1 VVSVRRGDVRWFEHP
16 DAGRRP
22 VLVLTRQA
30 AIPVLS
36 SVTVA
41 MITTTIRGIPTEVPL
56 DARDGMP
63 RDCAVSLDNLATVP
77 VSLLPDRV
85 TTLSGDRM
93 AQVCLALARATGCA
107 A

>member
-1 VVSVRRGDVRWFEHP
+1 VVSVRRGDIRWFEHA
-16 DAGRRP
+16 DAGRHP

-41 MITTTIRGIPTEVPL
+41 MVTSTVRDIPTEVRL
-56 DARDGMP
+56 DAVDGMP

-77 VSLLPDRV
+77 VSLLTAHI
-85 TTLSGDRM
+85 TTLTGDRM

>member
-1 VVSVRRGDVRWFEHP
+1 VSVHRGEIRWFEYP
-16 DAGRRP
+16 ESGRHP

-30 AIPVLS
+30 AIPVLT

-41 MITTTIRGIPTEVPL
+41 LVTRTVRGIPTEVPL
-56 DARDGMP
+56 DRRDGMP
-63 RDCAVSLDNLATVP
+63 QECAVSLDNLTTVP
-77 VSLLPDRV
+77 VSLLTDRI
-85 TTLSGDRM
+85 TTLAGGRM